1 MASDSGGSPA
11 LWHAFACVA
20 FQIRIIRTSGL
31 KINNSYTIQSA
42 PCCILVAAIAKA
54 GIITG
59 MIFAGFVMI
68 MLGIAILPNAI
79 DGYDRNQVLNKSD
92 EELEKIFTESK
103 EYAAF
108 AERFP
113 DHAAEFSR
121 GSHDARFQMGA
132 LNPETGNALVMYL
145 YYNEYDGPR
154 IDKDIRCEYVVTD
167 EGDRYEHQ
175 NYADG
180 VLVKLYIENTKC
192 LD

>member
-1 MASDSGGSPA
+1 MVFDARRSSA
-11 LWHAFACVA
+11 LRHAFACVA
-20 FQIRIIRTSGL
+20 CQIRIIRTSSL

-42 PCCILVAAIAKA
+42 PRCILVATIAKA

-68 MLGIAILPNAI
+68 MLGIAILPNVI
-79 DGYDRNQVLNKSD
+79 NNYDRPLNQSD
-92 EELEKIFTESK
+92 EELEKLFTESK

-113 DHAAEFSR
+113 DYAVEFSR
-121 GSHDARFQMGA
+121 GMHDAQFQMGA

>member
-1 MASDSGGSPA
+1 M
-11 LWHAFACVA
+11 VA
-20 FQIRIIRTSGL
+20 T
-31 KINNSYTIQSA
+31 
-42 PCCILVAAIAKA
+42 IAKA

-59 MIFAGFVMI
+59 MIFAGFMMI
-68 MLGIAILPNAI
+68 MLGISVLPNVI
-79 DGYDRNQVLNKSD
+79 NVYDQPLNQSD

-113 DHAAEFSR
+113 DYVAEFSR
-121 GSHDARFQMGA
+121 GTDDARFQMGA
-132 LNPETGNALVMYL
+132 LNPETGNALVMDM
-145 YYNEYDGPR
+145 YYHEYGGPR
-154 IDKDIRCEYVVTD
+154 IDKNIRCEYVVTD

-175 NYADG
+175 NHADG

>member
-1 MASDSGGSPA
+1 MASDARGTPT
-11 LWHAFACVA
+11 LRRPLACVA
-20 FQIRIIRTSGL
+20 FQIRILRTSSL

-42 PCCILVAAIAKA
+42 PRCILVATIAKA

-59 MIFAGFVMI
+59 IIFAGFMMI

-79 DGYDRNQVLNKSD
+79 NNYDRPLNQSD
-92 EELEKIFTESK
+92 EELERIFTESK

-113 DHAAEFSR
+113 DHVVEFSR
-121 GSHDARFQMGA
+121 GTDDARFQMGA
-132 LNPETGNALVMYL
+132 LNPETGNALVMDM
-145 YYNEYDGPR
+145 YYHEYGGPR